1 MDLVFEFGDRSAMI
15 MIPNGADEL
24 RDRTVRRILH
34 VRVQCGDVDHRIGDD
49 GERLHAKMLVLV
61 VTCSLRNQVWNDRQQ
76 NLQTLLDR
84 LHRSWKIHDQGPS
97 MESCEATT
105 DCRHRIRLHSV
116 CSQRLRHSWQFQ
128 LEELF
133 RRLWRDISR
142 RDTSSAGRDDHVGD
156 CSVSDFIS
164 NGLYI
169 IGYHNLL
176 HDVGTDVREALGD
189 QGTTDVFIGTGGGT
203 IRDRDDRD
211 VETFI
216 LLHWSTS
223 RIDHPTS

>member
-1 MDLVFEFGDRSAMI
+1 MCTCCNCGKCDVTDLQCAEPMGGTDTGIGVRSGDFVEDRSECVEGVGMDLVFEFGDRSAMI

-133 RRLWRDISR
+133 RRLWSDISR
-142 RDTSSAGRDDHVGD
+142 RDTSSAGRDDHVE
-156 CSVSDFIS
+156 
-164 NGLYI
+164 
-169 IGYHNLL
+169 IGRSH
-176 HDVGTDVREALGD
+176 V
-189 QGTTDVFIGTGGGT
+189 
-203 IRDRDDRD
+203 
-211 VETFI
+211 
-216 LLHWSTS
+216 
-223 RIDHPTS
+223 